1 MKKNLSNYVN
11 KLLINKDNI
20 FYLFKKKKFKK
31 IFLLNKKKNLNII
44 KILKILILFNIYRQD
59 YYVNFFF
66 YKYNLIKNF

>member
-44 KILKILILFNIYRQD
+44 KIFKILILFNIYRQD

-66 YKYNLIKNF
+66 INII